1 MNPERPSH
9 SLPPAPRAGGF
20 TLLEVM
26 AAVAVMAM
34 AFIVLAQANIQGIM
48 AEGSAR
54 QRLAAARIADRTM
67 QELEVKL
74 ISGSLPLEVG
84 IEEVEEPPFIIET
97 EIALFDLDL
106 PEVPNALGETSEDET
121 EPDSAIQALETLSER
136 EDILHWIQ
144 VRVIWGEGA
153 FERAVTRTTFGYDA
167 ALLQA
172 GAQQATQ
179 GAQGEPG
186 VDPNFPNTPP
196 PGGAELTAPRIPR

>member
-1 MNPERPSH
+1 MSPDRRSH
-9 SLPPAPRAGGF
+9 SLPRCPQAGGF

-54 QRLAAARIADRTM
+54 QRLEAARLADRTM
-67 QELEVKL
+67 QELEIKL
-74 ISGSLPLEVG
+74 ISGSLPLEEG
-84 IEEVEEPPFIIET
+84 IEEEEEPPFIIET
-97 EIALFDLDL
+97 EIALFELDL
-106 PEVPNALGETSEDET
+106 PEVPNALGETSEIET

-144 VRVIWGEGA
+144 VRVIWGEGV

-172 GAQQATQ
+172 GAQAQAPE
-179 GAQGEPG
+179 GPGGGEG
-186 VDPNFPNTPP
+186 INPNLPP
-196 PGGAELTAPRIPR
+196 EGAELTLPRIPR